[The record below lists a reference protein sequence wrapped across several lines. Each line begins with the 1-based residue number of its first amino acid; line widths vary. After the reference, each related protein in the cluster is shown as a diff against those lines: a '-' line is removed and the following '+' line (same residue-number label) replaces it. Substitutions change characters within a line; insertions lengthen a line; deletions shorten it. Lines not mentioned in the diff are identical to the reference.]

1 MVTYNISIY
10 FIGCKPLNFVK
21 MESGDE
27 KRNQEL
33 ETTEVSVTI
42 WTHIKCV
49 LTKNEQFG
57 KEGDVVNVCKIYCQ
71 YQG

>member
-1 MVTYNISIY
+1 MVTYNIFIY
-10 FIGCKPLNFVK
+10 FIGCKPLNLVK

-42 WTHIKCV
+42 
-49 LTKNEQFG
+49 
-57 KEGDVVNVCKIYCQ
+57 
-71 YQG
+71 